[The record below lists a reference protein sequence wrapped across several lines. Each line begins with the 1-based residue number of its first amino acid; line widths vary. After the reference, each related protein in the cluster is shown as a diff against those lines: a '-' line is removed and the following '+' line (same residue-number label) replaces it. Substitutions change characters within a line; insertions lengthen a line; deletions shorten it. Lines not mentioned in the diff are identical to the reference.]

1 MRLENSTNDDI
12 PQISSSSYS
21 AGSSSSS
28 SGSPQNSSYL
38 RVVNGNRL
46 ERDVDKVVQEI
57 KEYFK
62 SNVRFGEMHVPSTI
76 HATPFQQLQYAFSKF
91 REEMVP
97 SGLIEPVKF
106 YDKLSMYPFMEQYAK
121 RSAQMMMCCDP
132 FVHLPGEE
140 KYKLFKHAWSL
151 IHFIERQFS
160 SFELFS
166 YDINDFRFLLTD
178 KIAIQADV
186 AQTYMEG
193 MSPEKAE
200 ELSKFCS
207 PLKQGMFELITIPMK
222 QLQLSQF
229 EICYIIGLILFDTT
243 EVKGLQEET
252 KIVAEQILEQF
263 SSELHNYYT
272 YELKMPNYAARHAK
286 LIRLISGCQQMRLKL
301 CEYMVMAKVFDI
313 FITDI
318 YDSELMA

>member
-1 MRLENSTNDDI
+1 MRLENSNDDI
-12 PQISSSSYS
+12 PQVSSSSYS

-28 SGSPQNSSYL
+28 SGSPQDSSYL

-57 KEYFK
+57 KEFFK
-62 SNVRFGEMHVPSTI
+62 SNVRFGGIHVASAI
-76 HATPFQQLQYAFSKF
+76 HATPFQQLQYAFLKF

-97 SGLIEPVKF
+97 SGPIQPVTL
-106 YDKLSMYPFMEQYAK
+106 YDKLLVYPFMEHYAK

-132 FVHLPGEE
+132 FIYLPGEE
-140 KYKLFKHAWSL
+140 KYKLFKHAWPL

-160 SFELFS
+160 SCELFS

-178 KIAIQADV
+178 KLAIQADI
-186 AQTYMEG
+186 AQVYMEG

-200 ELSKFCS
+200 ELGKFCS
-207 PLKQGMFELITIPMK
+207 PLRQGMFELITVPMK

-243 EVKGLQEET
+243 EIKGLQEET

-286 LIRLISGCQQMRLKL
+286 LIRLISGSQQMCLKL

-313 FITDI
+313 FITNI
-318 YDSELMA
+318 YDSELIA